1 MHSRHSPQVTK
12 VKAIDIFNARLQ
24 AVEDQLSINQTI
36 ARYCRALD
44 WLDESLLRT
53 CYTNDADIDYG
64 FYKGDVSGFY
74 PVVMQIERATLHRS
88 HFLSNVA
95 IQLRDDFAEVE
106 CYGIATSTFDN
117 AVLNVFG
124 GRYLN
129 RFQRVDGDWLICKSN
144 YILDYCYVTDMPP
157 LGEEMEQL
165 QTGIGLDFSHPLYRA
180 LYTAPSNS
188 NVLS

>member
-1 MHSRHSPQVTK
+1 MR
-12 VKAIDIFNARLQ
+12 AIA
-24 AVEDQLSINQTI
+24 
-36 ARYCRALD
+36 ALD

-88 HFLSNVA
+88 HFLSHVA

-117 AVLNVFG
+117 KVLNVFG